1 LPAQEAHSDAVHA
14 SRPSH
19 QFWRLWLVVFG
30 FGFLTLIVV
39 ARLLHHQVVGWL
51 NQTAAPTY
59 SDSGLPRGVIV
70 DRNGELLAA
79 DRFFYRIVA
88 DPANIQH
95 EQDRLAVAN
104 ALQELVGAPATETHA
119 RLFNNVTSRYL
130 ELAKLVSL
138 AGSQQ
143 VEAYKTAA
151 IEENATSPWQ
161 HIYVMPAPTR
171 YYPQGGL
178 ASHILG
184 FVQANRTGVYGLEG
198 YYNSFLNAQSGVG
211 LLARTSDRLEDL
223 APDLRRFVP
232 SMGGKDLVLTLDSGV
247 QWIIE
252 EELQKAIAKYRAK
265 GGSIVVMEPHSG
277 AILAMTSW
285 PAYDPNNYGQQ
296 PDFSLFVDPA
306 ISLLYEPG
314 SIFKFVTM
322 AAALDTGV
330 IAPTT
335 MYTDSGS
342 VTVGQRLIFNS
353 NRVGYGLVS
362 ATDALARSL
371 NVVTAQIAVQ
381 LGSEKFYRYVE
392 RFGFDQLTEVDLAGE
407 VPGLVKAPGDP
418 QWSLS
423 DLGTNSFGQGL
434 AVTPLEMLNAVA
446 AIANGGFLMRP
457 HIVQT
462 RIEGDRVLYTRP
474 TVVRPVIKPETAQ
487 VLTEMMVETVRTGNE
502 AAGIAGY
509 RIAGKSGTAQ
519 IPGEGGYLQDA
530 TIVSFIGFAP
540 ADEPRFVVLI
550 KLDQPDPGI
559 SIWATHTAAPV
570 FAQVTRRLFDHLN
583 IPPDTIRLGP
593 ERLAEIEAESTR
605 MLAEKLPED

>member
-1 LPAQEAHSDAVHA
+1 
-14 SRPSH
+14 
-19 QFWRLWLVVFG
+19 
-30 FGFLTLIVV
+30 LTLIVV

-51 NQTAAPTY
+51 NQTTTPTY
-59 SDSGLPRGVIV
+59 GESGLPRGVIV
-70 DRNGELLAA
+70 DRDGELLAG

-88 DPANIQH
+88 DPANIQL

-104 ALQELVGAPATETHA
+104 QLQELIGAPANETHA
-119 RLFNNVTSRYL
+119 KLFNNVTSRYV
-130 ELAKLVSL
+130 ELAKQVSL
-138 AGSQQ
+138 AVSQQ
-143 VEAYKTAA
+143 VERYKASA
-151 IEENATSPWQ
+151 VSENGASPWQ
-161 HIYVMPAPTR
+161 HIYIVPAPTR

-178 ASHILG
+178 ASHLLG
-184 FVQANRTGVYGLEG
+184 FVQANGTGVYGLEG
-198 YYNSFLNAQSGVG
+198 YYDSFLSPHSGIG
-211 LLARTSDRLEDL
+211 LLARTSNTLMDL

-252 EELQKAIAKYRAK
+252 EELQKAIAQYRAK

-277 AILAMTSW
+277 AILGTTSW
-285 PAYDPNNYGQQ
+285 PAYDPNNYGRQ

-314 SIFKFVTM
+314 SIFKVVTF
-322 AAALDTGV
+322 AAALDTAI

-381 LGSEKFYRYVE
+381 LGSENFYRYVD

-407 VPGLVKAPGDP
+407 VPGLVKSPGDP
-418 QWSLS
+418 LWSLS

-457 HIVQT
+457 HIVQA
-462 RIEGDRVLYTRP
+462 RVEGEQVLYTRP
-474 TVVRPVIKPETAQ
+474 TVIRPVIKPETAR

-540 ADEPRFVVLI
+540 ADDPRFVVLI
-550 KLDQPDPGI
+550 KLDQPDPNI

-570 FAQVTRRLFDHLN
+570 FAQVTRRMFDFMN
-583 IPPDTIRLGP
+583 VPPDAIRLGP
-593 ERLAEIEAESTR
+593 ERLAEIETESTR
-605 MLAEKLPED
+605 ILSEKQPED